1 MVPLWAVVVPVVP
14 RGALPVHHLQRLEE
28 PGQRGGGG
36 GRREWFRG
44 WLEEGCITSGNEV
57 TKGKNGDI
65 IRTTTIRCRRKNNS
79 RVRQSRCSSRGETN
93 AFYLN
98 DNTEMLLLN
107 SPRPG
112 IGSGCD
118 CWSRRSTW
126 LGAPARL
133 RSRRWRK
140 TRWASERWGL
150 TTQEEENGDVKLTND
165 DKRNTIYEL
174 TNTEI
179 TFIHVKITASSFTFS
194 ACHISLHLWIQ
205 LSFLPLHK
213 CFPEATYR
221 NELSALERIH
231 CAVLTSD

>member
-1 MVPLWAVVVPVVP
+1 
-14 RGALPVHHLQRLEE
+14 
-28 PGQRGGGG
+28 
-36 GRREWFRG
+36 
-44 WLEEGCITSGNEV
+44 
-57 TKGKNGDI
+57 
-65 IRTTTIRCRRKNNS
+65 
-79 RVRQSRCSSRGETN
+79 
-93 AFYLN
+93 
-98 DNTEMLLLN
+98 MLLLN

-140 TRWASERWGL
+140 TRWASERWRL

-165 DKRNTIYEL
+165 DKRNTIYKL

-221 NELSALERIH
+221 SELSALERIH
-231 CAVLTSD
+231 CSPDIWLNTLIAAQWLCISTTVNSCFPLQRDDSSRCSGVKRNWLASFSWCVWQTVSDHTVPKIDISKDPHAGEEEARSC